1 MTWTRSAGL
10 EESPTGATGTDADT
24 NFRAAS
30 RAIAKVGIARGGLVD
45 AAIGLTAAK
54 KDAEPT
60 ALFGGLAVT
69 TLGGLIRFSCDPFHP
84 VSFDRLGAGS

>member
-10 EESPTGATGTDADT
+10 EEAPTGAAGANSDAD
-24 NFRAAS
+24 FRAAS
-30 RAIAKVGIARGGLVD
+30 RAIAKVGIACGGFVD
-45 AAIGLTAAK
+45 PAVGLTAAK
-54 KDAEPT
+54 KNAEPA

-84 VSFDRLGAGS
+84 VSFDRPGAGS